1 MEFGELIDLD
11 ETKDA
16 QDYIIFKEH
25 AYTYANEDKHT
36 LNVLTKTAKGEENVY
51 YSHNSDHATSSSYL
65 KQLIKYPPLTGK
77 EEWNI
82 CKRMELVEE
91 EIKSSIDDLC
101 NLIESSLDSVGSG
114 KVSNIYHNFY
124 FEKHLS
130 SNNLLALFEKI
141 NTLIKEHKR
150 IERKL
155 KKTND
160 RSDIH
165 TWTKN
170 LQKIGTEVSKRLSQA
185 SINEQGIKSI
195 MKNIRIEMR
204 KVKVNTE
211 SKKMIQKELENI
223 LREIWLKSK
232 MLKHIKNEL
241 ISSHLRLVVSIA
253 RRYAHCGLPFSDL
266 IQEGNLGLIRAVD
279 NFDYTRGHRLL
290 TYATWWI
297 KQAIIRTIQEKART
311 VRVPVYLNEKYHKF
325 ITVSQSLKKEKNAE
339 PTLEEVAG
347 RMGESLYAIGAL
359 TQIFKKPLSMESH
372 FLEDDFQPEGVIA
385 DSSAL
390 SGLGKAELSHTL
402 RLILSDLS
410 PRERKIIRLR
420 FGIGVKKE
428 HTLQEIGQKFNLS
441 RERIRQIE
449 KSALNKLR
457 NPKRVRKIKDYAN

>member
-1 MEFGELIDLD
+1 MEFSRLIDLD
-11 ETKDA
+11 ETNDS
-16 QDYIIFKEH
+16 QDYVTFEEH
-25 AYTYANEDKHT
+25 AYTYAKKDNYT
-36 LNVLTKTAKGEENVY
+36 QNIITKTVKGEVNVY
-51 YSHNSDHATSSSYL
+51 YSHSSDHATSSSYL
-65 KQLIKYPPLTGK
+65 KQLVKCPPLTRK
-77 EEWNI
+77 EEWNVCERI
-82 CKRMELVEE
+82 ELVEE
-91 EIKSSIDDLC
+91 EIKSSIYYLC
-101 NLIESSLDSVGSG
+101 NLIESSLDSVSSG
-114 KVSNIYHNFY
+114 KITSIHANFY
-124 FEKHLS
+124 CDEQLDR
-130 SNNLLALFEKI
+130 NELLALFGKI
-141 NTLIKEHKR
+141 NTLVKERKR
-150 IERKL
+150 IERRV
-155 KKTND
+155 KKTNCK
-160 RSDIH
+160 SDIH
-165 TWTKN
+165 KWSKN
-170 LQKIGTEVSKRLSQA
+170 IQKIDTDVSKLLSQ
-185 SINEQGIKSI
+185 IRMNEAGIKSI

>member
-1 MEFGELIDLD
+1 
-11 ETKDA
+11 
-16 QDYIIFKEH
+16 
-25 AYTYANEDKHT
+25 
-36 LNVLTKTAKGEENVY
+36 
-51 YSHNSDHATSSSYL
+51 
-65 KQLIKYPPLTGK
+65 
-77 EEWNI
+77 
-82 CKRMELVEE
+82 
-91 EIKSSIDDLC
+91 
-101 NLIESSLDSVGSG
+101 
-114 KVSNIYHNFY
+114 
-124 FEKHLS
+124 
-130 SNNLLALFEKI
+130 
-141 NTLIKEHKR
+141 
-150 IERKL
+150 
-155 KKTND
+155 
-160 RSDIH
+160 
-165 TWTKN
+165 
-170 LQKIGTEVSKRLSQA
+170 
-185 SINEQGIKSI
+185 
-195 MKNIRIEMR
+195 
-204 KVKVNTE
+204 
-211 SKKMIQKELENI
+211 
-223 LREIWLKSK
+223 